1 MVGTLPKKRQKIFNN
16 VLENKATQAQT
27 DCVLINA
34 SFAIQ
39 AMEPAKPIEECV
51 AIARESLESGK
62 ALKTLKRFIE
72 LNS

>member
-1 MVGTLPKKRQKIFNN
+1 
-16 VLENKATQAQT
+16 
-27 DCVLINA
+27 VLINA

-39 AMEPAKPIEECV
+39 AMEPTKPIEECV